1 MFNNV
6 DLEVWKQ
13 NTGWQPHLKLTTLT
27 QDTDEKDMTSIID
40 ASIPE
45 DQK

>member
-1 MFNNV
+1 MFTNA

-13 NTGWQPHLKLTTLT
+13 NTSWQPHLELTMLT
-27 QDTDEKDMTSIID
+27 QDTTEKDMTSIID

>member
-13 NTGWQPHLKLTTLT
+13 NTGRQPHLELTTLT
-27 QDTDEKDMTSIID
+27 QDTDEKDMTIIID